1 MKRAYSFD
9 HSLVCKLRLLHA
21 QNSALLE
28 AWHARKEKSGVNLFK
43 FLANNTEDL
52 RRVVACVRFL
62 KIVER
67 GF

>member
-1 MKRAYSFD
+1 MHRTPLYW
-9 HSLVCKLRLLHA
+9 RLGM
-21 QNSALLE
+21 LE
-28 AWHARKEKSGVNLFK
+28 KKKSGVNLFK

-52 RRVVACVRFL
+52 QRVVACVIFL

>member
-1 MKRAYSFD
+1 M
-9 HSLVCKLRLLHA
+9 
-21 QNSALLE
+21 LE
-28 AWHARKEKSGVNLFK
+28 KKKSGVNLFK

-67 GF
+67 GFSNWFLPSERLCNPTQSPLCARTRKPS